1 ITRDASFNARDAL
14 ISPSAAITLRG
25 ETGGKKMKRAFTSL
39 ISTRSTLIPQSSVAL
54 SFPRLFLQSW
64 KHRIVQNVLLS

>member
-14 ISPSAAITLRG
+14 ISPSANCLTLA
-25 ETGGKKMKRAFTSL
+25 RASQVA
-39 ISTRSTLIPQSSVAL
+39 SASDAMSSVAL

>member
-14 ISPSAAITLRG
+14 ISPSANRLTLA
-25 ETGGKKMKRAFTSL
+25 RASRVA
-39 ISTRSTLIPQSSVAL
+39 SASDAMSSVAL
-54 SFPRLFLQSW
+54 SFPRQSW